1 MWTSAFFSSISS
13 PCLPFHR
20 TPSLSRPFYAH
31 SIPRGKNGAWRREV
45 LILRL
50 NCVSERNKGA
60 EPAQSEFQTTAP
72 DPAPSESSSS
82 YSSGNHGDDD
92 TGISVYKWC
101 TVLGGV
107 GFLETAYLTY
117 LKFTDSD
124 AFCPV
129 GEGSC
134 TTILTSD
141 YSYVFGVPL
150 PLLGLL
156 AYGLVASLSLQLDGK
171 ERGFD
176 SGKSDGE
183 IILLGTS
190 TSMAVASAYFLYI
203 LSTEFSGELCL
214 YCLTSAILSF
224 SLFFI
229 TLKSFGT
236 QHIQQRLGSLISIS
250 ILVVIVLT
258 ASYNTAQPV
267 SPSLTDMELP
277 YFETKVT
284 KKSSPVAL
292 SLARHLHSIGAKLYG
307 AFWCSHCQDQ
317 KEMFGREASKLLDYV
332 ECFPDGVKKGNKMD
346 QACLDVKIEGFPTW
360 VINGQVLSG
369 EKEFAELAEL
379 SGIKLEDLSQP
390 KGKLFFP

>member
-1 MWTSAFFSSISS
+1 MRTSPAFFSISS
-13 PCLPFHR
+13 PSLPFNR
-20 TPSLSRPFYAH
+20 SPSLSHPSPPLYAH
-31 SIPRGKNGAWRREV
+31 SNPRGKNGAWGRKV
-45 LILRL
+45 LLLRV

-60 EPAQSEFQTTAP
+60 EPAQSEFETSAP

-82 YSSGNHGDDD
+82 YSSGDHGDDD
-92 TGISVYKWC
+92 AGISAYKWC
-101 TVLGGV
+101 AALGGV

-150 PLLGLL
+150 PLFGLL
-156 AYGLVASLSLQLDGK
+156 AYGLVASLSLQLGAK
-171 ERGFD
+171 KRVFD
-176 SGKSDGE
+176 SGKSDNE
-183 IILLGTS
+183 LILLGTS

-214 YCLTSAILSF
+214 YCLTSATLSF

-236 QHIQQRLGSLISIS
+236 QHIQKRLGSLVSVS
-250 ILVVIVLT
+250 VLVVLALT
-258 ASYNTAQPV
+258 ASYNSVPPV
-267 SPSLTDMELP
+267 SPSLTGMEVP
-277 YFETKVT
+277 YVETKVT

-292 SLARHLHSIGAKLYG
+292 SLARHLRSIGAKVYG

-317 KEMFGREASKLLDYV
+317 KEMFGREAAKLLDYV
-332 ECFPDGVKKGNKMD
+332 ECFPNGVKKGNKMD
-346 QACLDVKIEGFPTW
+346 EACLGVKIEGFPTW

-379 SGIKLEDLSQP
+379 SGIKLEDLSQS
-390 KGKLFFP
+390 K